1 MISVNITK
9 LFHQWRRVN
18 LEIICLFVF
27 KMAKLSSL
35 IDKIVSLETEK
46 SRKISAFVGAIVGD
60 AACIHL
66 EWIYDETTLTEK
78 LSQHSVGKGLK
89 QEKDSNETT
98 NVRISRVNFKLFFA
112 KKKIILI
119 F

>member
-1 MISVNITK
+1 MIEFVNYFLSKMDK
-9 LFHQWRRVN
+9 L
-18 LEIICLFVF
+18 
-27 KMAKLSSL
+27 LSSL

-46 SRKISAFVGAIVGD
+46 SRKISSFVGAIVGD

-78 LSQHSVGKGLK
+78 LNQHSVGKGLK

-98 NVRISRVNFKLFFA
+98 NVRISKSVLQ
-112 KKKIILI
+112 L
-119 F
+119 

>member
-1 MISVNITK
+1 
-9 LFHQWRRVN
+9 
-18 LEIICLFVF
+18 
-27 KMAKLSSL
+27 MAKLASL

-46 SRKISAFVGAIVGD
+46 SRKISGFVGAIVGD

-78 LSQHSVGKGLK
+78 LFQHSVGKGLK
-89 QEKDSNETT
+89 QEKDNNETT
-98 NVRISRVNFKLFFA
+98 NVRISRVYKTFLQ
-112 KKKIILI
+112 KKC